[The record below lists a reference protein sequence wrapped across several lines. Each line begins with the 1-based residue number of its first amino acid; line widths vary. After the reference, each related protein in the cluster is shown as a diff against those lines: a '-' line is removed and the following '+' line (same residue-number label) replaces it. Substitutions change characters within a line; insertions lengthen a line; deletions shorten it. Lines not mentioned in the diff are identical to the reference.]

1 MIFFKSSPN
10 IKFIYY
16 RMLRFYLLVIPTIIF
31 YSLSFSQAN
40 IDSVKTYNQ
49 NLFLKLQILIELNG
63 SFKEAVFLSEEA
75 FENRLFSFDNY
86 LDAIKTYA
94 KLSVKK
100 GQTINLKSYRSSDS
114 TNYIKN
120 TAIFKTI
127 TRPVIFQNDSVIFQ
141 SIPFK
146 YNFSDPQG
154 DKDFTNTFVTKL
166 LVTHEGNCRSL
177 VYLYKILA
185 DEVGAKCWLSLA
197 PNHIYIR
204 NYSKQ
209 IGWYNTELTSGSFP
223 TDAWIAASG
232 YVNTDAIRS
241 GLYMDTLSNRQAIGL
256 CILDLLH
263 GYIRQT
269 NNYTD
274 GFVLKGC
281 DLVLKYHPVNPMAL
295 LLKAEALKRLYA
307 EQKQNND
314 AMADNTFFQMQD
326 TYTTLIKLGY
336 REMPKKAYQQ
346 WLANLAKE
354 KEKFQNQDLPKI
366 STLPKTDT
374 ISTTKPLKA
383 F

>member
-1 MIFFKSSPN
+1 
-10 IKFIYY
+10 
-16 RMLRFYLLVIPTIIF
+16 MLRFYLLVIPTIIF